1 MTDREKISQLENEI
15 AVMKRQIDFIN
26 KRFKLAPNQD
36 ELSAA
41 INDIITSR
49 DTKALAEYLERGG
62 RIG

>member
-62 RIG
+62 QLP

>member
-1 MTDREKISQLENEI
+1 MTDREIISQLENEI

-62 RIG
+62 QLP